1 MPRKQEKASGGAPEW
16 MCTFSDMMSLLLCF
30 FVLLFAMSSTEK
42 MKMIQASGSLRAA
55 FGGLPAPYL
64 VENIPDMKQKPEL
77 SRPPQTER
85 KQFYGKDELLREEEH
100 KFRSRNL
107 QEVIQVTGTEQGITF
122 RLSGDLTFE
131 KGSSELTAAGI
142 LALLFI
148 TDELNQFPK
157 NPVKI
162 VGHTDAS
169 PHRGD
174 PNRNWT
180 LAADRAYA
188 VMEYITKIGTR
199 WGRVAQDR
207 CTYESFGQYAPLPDV
222 NPNTVI
228 GMTLNRRVE
237 ITLIQTDEG
246 NGTFY
251 TDSWIKNPRTPL
263 MNPDNMPQA
272 KGE

>member
-1 MPRKQEKASGGAPEW
+1 MPRKEEEAPAGAPEW

-30 FVLLFAMSSTEK
+30 FILLFAMSSTEK
-42 MKMIQASGSLRAA
+42 RKILQASGSLRAA

-64 VENIPDMKQKPEL
+64 VENIPDMKQKPEM
-77 SRPPQTER
+77 SRPAQKER
-85 KQFYGKDELLREEEH
+85 KQFYGKDELMREEAH
-100 KFRSRNL
+100 KVKSRNL

-148 TDELNQFPK
+148 TEELNQFSK

-162 VGHTDAS
+162 AGHTDAT

-180 LAADRAYA
+180 LAADRAYS
-188 VMEYITKIGTR
+188 VLEYITKIGAPS
-199 WGRVAQDR
+199 GCVAQDR
-207 CTYESFGQYAPLPDV
+207 CSYESFGPYVPLPDV
-222 NPNTVI
+222 NPNTAI
-228 GMTLNRRVE
+228 GMALNRRVE
-237 ITLIQTDEG
+237 ITLVQTDAG

-251 TDSWIKNPRTPL
+251 SDPLIKNPRTPL
-263 MNPDNMPQA
+263 MNPDNFEIK
-272 KGE
+272 KGQ